1 MWCSRNAERSSCR
14 RASSSAFLILSV
26 WVHCTTAIR
35 SGCDRSK
42 GRHGAFLPL
51 TKHGTNKGA
60 GVTWPTRR
68 IQANHHPDTTTT
80 VIRATVATIAGDGG
94 IASRMDSDNLEWMHN
109 EDDEIDDE
117 TGADDFYKSCLTTQ
131 FPKLSRRCVG
141 RSLAGCSLHN
151 LGSGQ
156 QVAAGARRRGGAARI
171 RSAIKFSCSG
181 GATMCEIEQAGLH
194 RGEASRLHRPE
205 RSHSRPPTTAKFYST
220 PDARRAAAPPR
231 PSGDLLPGAEVVQ
244 AVAGK

>member
-1 MWCSRNAERSSCR
+1 MWCSSNAERRSCR

-80 VIRATVATIAGDGG
+80 DIGATVATIDR
-94 IASRMDSDNLEWMHN
+94 IASRMDSDDDLEWMHN
-109 EDDEIDDE
+109 EDDEIDDGR
-117 TGADDFYKSCLTTQ
+117 GADDF
-131 FPKLSRRCVG
+131 
-141 RSLAGCSLHN
+141 
-151 LGSGQ
+151 
-156 QVAAGARRRGGAARI
+156 
-171 RSAIKFSCSG
+171 
-181 GATMCEIEQAGLH
+181 
-194 RGEASRLHRPE
+194 
-205 RSHSRPPTTAKFYST
+205 
-220 PDARRAAAPPR
+220 
-231 PSGDLLPGAEVVQ
+231 
-244 AVAGK
+244 

>member
-26 WVHCTTAIR
+26 WVYCTTAIR

-117 TGADDFYKSCLTTQ
+117 SGSDDF
-131 FPKLSRRCVG
+131 
-141 RSLAGCSLHN
+141 
-151 LGSGQ
+151 
-156 QVAAGARRRGGAARI
+156 
-171 RSAIKFSCSG
+171 
-181 GATMCEIEQAGLH
+181 
-194 RGEASRLHRPE
+194 
-205 RSHSRPPTTAKFYST
+205 
-220 PDARRAAAPPR
+220 
-231 PSGDLLPGAEVVQ
+231 
-244 AVAGK
+244 